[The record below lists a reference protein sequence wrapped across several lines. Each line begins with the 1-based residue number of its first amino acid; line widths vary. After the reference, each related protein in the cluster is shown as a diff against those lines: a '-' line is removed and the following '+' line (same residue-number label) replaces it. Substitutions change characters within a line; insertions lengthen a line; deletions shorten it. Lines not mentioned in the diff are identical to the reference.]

1 MPTRSTPP
9 QQRSPD
15 PARTPASH
23 VATGLRGS
31 IVAATIVA
39 AVLRLF
45 RLGHPSLWADE
56 ILTWHSVR
64 TDLPMD
70 PARMIENV
78 HGPLYAL
85 VLHAWCGIA
94 GDAEWALRL
103 PSAVFGALAVPVIAT
118 LAARW
123 LGREAAAPAAWLAA
137 GSPFLVWYGQ
147 EARNYSMLILCS
159 ATASAGLVSLRE
171 RLRPAPLAVALAASA
186 AGLLSN
192 FSFALLAPIQL
203 RWWLGE
209 GPGRGRRL
217 AVAGGVLAL
226 LLVVALPW
234 LGRAFEVFDWARL
247 VPGRAVPAGETA
259 LREGTTFHP
268 AAVPFAFH
276 AFAVGYTLG
285 PPLRALRADS
295 SIEALRPF
303 APEIA
308 ATAAVFG
315 ILTLLAWR
323 SLARRRRLLDA
334 ALWIGVP
341 LLVVCYFAIQNFKVF
356 HPRYLAIVMPGLV
369 AAWAVALA
377 DLRPR
382 ARLALAGAIVALWAV
397 SLSRHYADPRY
408 AKEDL
413 RGAAALVAS
422 RWTAGER
429 VIAANTADMLV
440 YYLRGRL
447 PVEHYWLG
455 FASDTSRMARRFE
468 ELRAGSAAWVVLA
481 RPEDLD
487 RRGAFAAFL
496 DRSHPGAERT
506 RFEGVTVWHLPAG
519 PPAGRSGVEA
529 NSKER

>member
-15 PARTPASH
+15 PARTPAPIA
-23 VATGLRGS
+23 VTGLRGS

-39 AVLRLF
+39 AVLRLLF
-45 RLGHPSLWADE
+45 LGRQSLWADE

-70 PARMIENV
+70 PARLVENV

-85 VLHAWCGIA
+85 LLHAWCALA
-94 GDAEWALRL
+94 GDSEWAMRL
-103 PSAVFGALAVPVIAT
+103 PSALFGVAAVPVIGAM
-118 LAARW
+118 AGRW

-159 ATASAGLVSLRE
+159 ATAALGLAGLRE
-171 RLRPAPLAVALAASA
+171 RVRPGALALGVIASA
-186 AGLLSN
+186 CGLLSN
-192 FSFALLAPIQL
+192 FSYALLGPVQL
-203 RWWLGE
+203 RWWLGD
-209 GPGRGRRL
+209 GAGRRRRL
-217 AVAGGVLAL
+217 ALAGAVLAL
-226 LLVVALPW
+226 LVVVALPW
-234 LGRAFEVFDWARL
+234 MSRAFEVFDWSRL
-247 VPGRAVPAGETA
+247 VPGRAVPDGETA
-259 LREGTTFHP
+259 LRHGTTFHP

-285 PPLRALRADS
+285 PPLRLLRADAS
-295 SIEALRPF
+295 AAALAPF
-303 APEIA
+303 ALEIA
-308 ATAAVFG
+308 ATVLVFG
-315 ILTLLAWR
+315 FLTVAAIG
-323 SLARRRRLLDA
+323 SLRRRRRLLEA

-341 LLVVCYFAIQNFKVF
+341 VLVVSYFALQNFKVF
-356 HPRYLAIVMPGLV
+356 HPRYLAVVVPGLL

-382 ARLALAGAIVALWAV
+382 ARLALAGAVVALWAL
-397 SLSRHYADPRY
+397 SLARHYGDPRY

-447 PVEHYWLG
+447 PVEHFWLG
-455 FASDTSRMARRFE
+455 FAADPARMEGRFE
-468 ELRAGSAAWVVLA
+468 ALRGGAPAWVVLT

-487 RRGAFAAFL
+487 REGAFTSFL
-496 DRSHPGAERT
+496 DRRWPAAERAQ
-506 RFEGVTVWHLPAG
+506 FNGVTVWRLPAG
-519 PPAGRSGVEA
+519 PPAPPGGR
-529 NSKER
+529 